1 MRSAPCA
8 SASGK
13 GLLLFSSASRP
24 NEITNCG
31 VISFVCFRG
40 NSMAQTRG
48 YRRPEPGTPPPH
60 LHPPYVSSVKRA
72 PTKPLVVIPPTL
84 SEITGPIFGPE
95 VVQPAACDL
104 TSHHAAHP

>member
-40 NSMAQTRG
+40 NSMAQIRG
-48 YRRPEPGTPPPH
+48 YRRPEPGTQPPH
-60 LHPPYVSSVKRA
+60 LHPPYVSSIKRA
-72 PTKPLVVIPPTL
+72 PTKPLLLIPPTL
-84 SEITGPIFGPE
+84 SEITVPLFAP
-95 VVQPAACDL
+95 QALHPKPPDL
-104 TSHHAAHP
+104 TSQH